1 MTLSSLFTAGLL
13 LFSTPALATESTDGL
28 AEDSSNKQSI
38 VEVELKVIHGTR
50 SHSNIDPRIKD
61 LMPHLKNYRFTGFK
75 LLKSESAKIPDN
87 EMKHFEISRGKSV
100 TVRVLSHDAR
110 KARLE
115 VEVHGAKRRKLLDT
129 RLVVNRSG
137 TFIVAGPKYDQ
148 GILFLP
154 LSVQWK

>member
-1 MTLSSLFTAGLL
+1 MTLSSLVTAGLL
-13 LFSTPALATESTDGL
+13 LFSAPAMASDADVSI
-28 AEDSSNKQSI
+28 AEGSQAKQSI

-50 SHSNIDPRIKD
+50 SHSNVDPRIKD

-75 LLKSESAKIPDN
+75 LLKRETAKIPDK

-137 TFIVAGPKYDQ
+137 TFIVAGPNEQ
-148 GILFLP
+148 GICFYR
-154 LSVQWK
+154 

>member
-1 MTLSSLFTAGLL
+1 MTLSSLFTTGLL
-13 LFSTPALATESTDGL
+13 LFSTPIFASEPMDAV
-28 AEDSSNKQSI
+28 AEDTSQSQSV
-38 VEVELKVIHGTR
+38 VEVELKVIHGTS
-50 SHSNIDPRIKD
+50 SHKNIDPRIKD

-87 EMKHFEISRGKSV
+87 EMKHFPIMSGKSV

-115 VEVHGAKRRKLLDT
+115 VEVHGTKRRKLLDT

-137 TFIVAGPKYDQ
+137 TFIVAGPVNSRV
-148 GILFLP
+148 GLVTNLFVKL
-154 LSVQWK
+154 

>member
-1 MTLSSLFTAGLL
+1 MTLSSLITAGLL
-13 LFSTPALATESTDGL
+13 LFSTPVLAGDKHDAI
-28 AEDSSNKQSI
+28 AEDSKKKQSV
-38 VEVELKVIHGTR
+38 VEVELKVIHGTS
-50 SHSNIDPRIKD
+50 SHKNIDPRVKD

-75 LLKSESAKIPDN
+75 LLKSETAMIPDN

-100 TVRVLSHDAR
+100 TVRVLSHDSR

-137 TFIVAGPKYDQ
+137 TFIVAGPKYDS